1 MKNRL
6 KTLDYNGTGI
16 TFSADGWLNATASA
30 AALGKNDLDNFLR
43 SKTYTE
49 YAEVVA
55 AACSVNITDL
65 KKTVVGKGKEQGTFL
80 HPEMAVVFA
89 RWISPAFAYWCDKQ
103 VALLIR
109 TAQEAPARNQALRTK
124 RLQQLGRPAEV
135 IAARNQGV
143 EVRKAFT
150 ECLKTHGV
158 HGIGYQD
165 CSRAHY
171 FPLFGGSTDVI
182 RQKME
187 VSEKGSVRDHMSL
200 AQLSAVS
207 LSEALSSE
215 HIEKE
220 KVYGN
225 NACIEVCNKVGREV
239 AKLIT
244 DTRRGLSS

>member
-16 TFSADGWLNATASA
+16 IFSADGWLNATASA
-30 AALGKNDLDNFLR
+30 QALGKSDLDNFLR
-43 SKTYTE
+43 SKSYTE
-49 YAEVVA
+49 YADVVA
-55 AACSVNITDL
+55 AANSVNSTDL
-65 KKTVVGKGKEQGTFL
+65 KTSRRGNGGGTFL
-80 HPEMAVVFA
+80 HPELAVLFA

-103 VALLIR
+103 VATLIR
-109 TAQEAPARNQALRTK
+109 LANEAPARNQALRTK
-124 RLQQLGRPAEV
+124 RMIRLGRPVEV

-143 EVRKAFT
+143 EIRKSFT
-150 ECLKTHGV
+150 DCLKGHGV
-158 HGIGYQD
+158 NGAGYQD

-182 RQKME
+182 RQKLAIE
-187 VSEKGSVRDHMSL
+187 GSGTVRDYMSM

-207 LSEALSSE
+207 LSEALSVE

-220 KVYGN
+220 QVYGN
-225 NACIEVCNKVGREV
+225 NACVEVCNKVGKQV
-239 AKLIT
+239 SKLIT